1 MRLHTKKLAEYACLL
16 AFAMIVSYIEA
27 LIPITLGIPGA
38 KLGLAN
44 IAIVFCLY
52 QMGMGG
58 AFIINICRVLLCGL
72 LFGNAYGMLYS
83 LAGAVVSLLIMA
95 FMKRIKAFSMVG
107 VSIAGG
113 VAHNIGQLLLAL
125 CITPV
130 PVLWYYFPFLLI
142 IGALTGFL
150 NGSLA
155 NVTYDRIAKYT
166 EPHNKEKQVKNTDY
180 INKS

>member
-1 MRLHTKKLAEYACLL
+1 MQLHTKKLAEYACLL

-27 LIPITLGIPGA
+27 LIPIPLGIPGA

-44 IAIVFCLY
+44 VAIVFCLY
-52 QMGMGG
+52 RIGTGS
-58 AFIINICRVLLCGL
+58 AFIINICRVVLSGL

-83 LAGAVVSLLIMA
+83 LVGATLSLLIMA
-95 FMKRIKAFSMVG
+95 CVKRILAFGMIG

-125 CITPV
+125 CITQV
-130 PVLWYYFPFLLI
+130 PVLWYYLPFLLI
-142 IGALTGFL
+142 TGALTGFL

-155 NVTYDRIAKYT
+155 NLIYKS
-166 EPHNKEKQVKNTDY
+166 
-180 INKS
+180 INKGV

>member
-1 MRLHTKKLAEYACLL
+1 MQLHTKKIAEYACLL

-27 LIPITLGIPGA
+27 LIPIPLGIPGA

-44 IAIVFCLY
+44 VAIVFCLY
-52 QMGMGG
+52 RTGTGS

-83 LAGAVVSLLIMA
+83 LIGAVFSLLIMA
-95 FMKRIKAFSMVG
+95 CMKHIKAFSMIG

-125 CITPV
+125 CITQV

-142 IGALTGFL
+142 TGALTGLL

-155 NVTYDRIAKYT
+155 NVIYKRIGKHT
-166 EPHNKEKQVKNTDY
+166 ERQE
-180 INKS
+180 

>member
-27 LIPITLGIPGA
+27 LIPIPLGIPGV

-44 IAIVFCLY
+44 VAIVFCLY
-52 QMGMGG
+52 RTGIGG

-72 LFGNAYGMLYS
+72 LFGNAYGVLYS

-95 FMKRIKAFSMVG
+95 CVKRIPVFGMVG

-113 VAHNIGQLLLAL
+113 VAHNIGQLMLAL
-125 CITPV
+125 CITQV
-130 PVLWYYFPFLLI
+130 PVLWYYLPFLLI

-155 NVTYDRIAKYT
+155 NVIYKRIAKHT
-166 EPHNKEKQVKNTDY
+166 ELHDNEKQDAKADHNL
-180 INKS
+180 

>member
-16 AFAMIVSYIEA
+16 AFAMIISYIEV
-27 LIPITLGIPGA
+27 LIPIPLGIPGA

-44 IAIVFCLY
+44 VAIVFCLY
-52 QMGMGG
+52 RTGIGG

-83 LAGAVVSLLIMA
+83 LVGAVFSLLIMA
-95 FMKRIKAFSMVG
+95 CVKHIPAFGIVG

-125 CITPV
+125 CITQV
-130 PVLWYYFPFLLI
+130 PVLCYYLPFLLI

-150 NGSLA
+150 NGGLA
-155 NVTYDRIAKYT
+155 NLIYSRITKHT
-166 EPHNKEKQVKNTDY
+166 EPNNKEKQDINVKHNL
-180 INKS
+180 